1 MKRSSVDGSK
11 TWTVNEAESKTLA
24 AGAKNNREV
33 FGIIGG
39 KCSSMDSVQG
49 RPRKMVGL
57 GRPEEL
63 HRTIVEGA

>member
-1 MKRSSVDGSK
+1 MKRSSVDGSE
-11 TWTVNEAESKTLA
+11 TWTVNEAESKTLE
-24 AGAKNNREV
+24 AGGKNNREV
-33 FGIIGG
+33 LGIIGIQ
-39 KCSSMDSVQG
+39 V